1 MKTLT
6 FIKLSLEKKQSRQ
19 STSGTHPVHIPKTEV
34 KILVRRRQKSDM
46 QVCQAKK
53 DDIKFMLKL
62 TPIADRQY
70 YNSIEITEF
79 TVLVSQ

>member
-19 STSGTHPVHIPKTEV
+19 STSGMHPVHIPKTEV

-70 YNSIEITEF
+70 YDSIEITEF